1 MSHYGKIIGAGIAGL
16 VTLAGTYLWGK
27 NNGKD
32 EGIAEGQQIA
42 KAEYAEKIKKLQT
55 ELADKMRDISKRD
68 DFILAAYALGT
79 CCIKAN
85 GKTPAENIALLD
97 DAVSGLVPREKLP
110 QAVQQKIV
118 EMVETPPNL
127 PTVWSLINEYQLNDA
142 KSLERF
148 SLIVGMMASQ
158 DELRTQSESDFM
170 ASWNL
175 LVAA

>member
-1 MSHYGKIIGAGIAGL
+1 MSNYGKIIGAGIAGL
-16 VTLAGTYLWGK
+16 AALVGTYFLGK

-32 EGIAEGQQIA
+32 EGMAEGHQVA

-55 ELADKMRDISKRD
+55 KLADMTHDISNRD

-79 CCIKAN
+79 CCLNAN
-85 GKTPAENIALLD
+85 GEQPAEKIALLD
-97 DAVSGLVPREKLP
+97 DVVSGLVPREKLP
-110 QAVQQKIV
+110 QAVQQKIA
-118 EMVETPPNL
+118 EMIESPPNL
-127 PTVWSLINEYQLNDA
+127 PTVWSLINEYHLNDV

-148 SLIVGMMASQ
+148 DIIVGMMANQ
-158 DELRTQSESDFM
+158 DELRTKSESEFM